1 MISAIASIGNFIS
14 HKTTPASIEFNILI
28 KKIANTLQM
37 SFDSLDD
44 TQIEKN
50 SLKPLKCRS
59 CLVNTSNYQIYE
71 MKT

>member
-1 MISAIASIGNFIS
+1 
-14 HKTTPASIEFNILI
+14 
-28 KKIANTLQM
+28 M

-50 SLKPLKCRS
+50 SLKKPLKMQKKS

>member
-1 MISAIASIGNFIS
+1 
-14 HKTTPASIEFNILI
+14 
-28 KKIANTLQM
+28 M

-50 SLKPLKCRS
+50 SKKPLKMQKKS
-59 CLVNTSNYQIYE
+59 CLNTSNYQIYE